1 MLVEF
6 EFNLEQKSEKKIE
19 KKTEKKR
26 KEKEN
31 PSWAA
36 LLLFD
41 PPSPHSCASPV
52 LAP

>member
-6 EFNLEQKSEKKIE
+6 EFNLEQKSEKK
-19 KKTEKKR
+19 KTENKK

-36 LLLFD
+36 LLLFG